1 MMSFINDIYDS
12 NEITKEEFKVFL
24 ILLNPFAPHI
34 TEEIFER
41 LGFEKQIANEKWP
54 SYDKIKCLD
63 LTVEIVIQI
72 NGKVKSKVVVE
83 KDLKKEDLIKIY
95 KNDQKIKSLLTEQ
108 KPTKTIVVPNKPVN
122 YVVPPE

>member
-72 NGKVKSKVVVE
+72 NGKVRATINIAVDENEESVKEKALKVAKEVVDRLE
-83 KDLKKEDLIKIY
+83 KNE
-95 KNDQKIKSLLTEQ
+95 E
-108 KPTKTIVVPNKPVN
+108 
-122 YVVPPE
+122 